1 MGIRT
6 YKPTTPGRRNSSVS
20 DFSELTDK
28 EKKPEKSLTE
38 PLKKTGGR
46 NNQGVITCRHRGG
59 GHKRKY
65 RIIDF
70 RRNDR
75 DGIAPRSRISNT
87 TPTGRPGS
95 PWSSTPTARSAMSWR
110 PTG

>member
-6 YKPTTPGRRNSSVS
+6 YKPTTAGRRNSSVS

-28 EKKPEKSLTE
+28 EKKPEKKLTE

-46 NNQGVITCRHRGG
+46 NNQGVITARHRGG
-59 GHKRKY
+59 GHSASTGSSTSAATTTTEPR
-65 RIIDF
+65 
-70 RRNDR
+70 
-75 DGIAPRSRISNT
+75 PRSPTSNT

-95 PWSSTPTARSAMSWR
+95 H
-110 PTG
+110 